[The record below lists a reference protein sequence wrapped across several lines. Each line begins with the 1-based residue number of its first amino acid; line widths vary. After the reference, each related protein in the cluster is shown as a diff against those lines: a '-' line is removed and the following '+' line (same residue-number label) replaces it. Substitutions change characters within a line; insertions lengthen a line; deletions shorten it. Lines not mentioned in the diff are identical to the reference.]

1 MSLEDGLTMKEK
13 CDSKKENVAID
24 PKTQRKTQND
34 RVNDSRGGA
43 TKK

>member
-13 CDSKKENVAID
+13 FDPKSCNPPMDS
-24 PKTQRKTQND
+24 KTQRKTQND
-34 RVNDSRGGA
+34 RVNSKRGGS

>member
-13 CDSKKENVAID
+13 FSAKEQS
-24 PKTQRKTQND
+24 PKSGEKTQRVLETGSIGSK
-34 RVNDSRGGA
+34 RGGK